1 MRTRGKKWLSALLA
15 LVMALSLFPAAL
27 AVAPGLAN
35 FVQVKEGDE
44 FSDVKDGKWY
54 AADVRRANQL
64 DLMNGMKNNVWF
76 LNDMQFKPN
85 DQISIAETV
94 TMAYRIHNI
103 YHTGEWSIPSSGGGK
118 WYQGYVDYAINNGII
133 TAGQYSDYGAQATRA
148 QFAVILCAALPEEA
162 LPAINN
168 VERGDIPDVPV
179 TADYAPAVYR
189 LYNAGV
195 LTGGDGYG
203 TFTPDNT
210 ITRAECAA
218 LVTRLVE
225 PSRRKTLSLTPSP
238 AVPLY
243 ADDGSLT
250 EVKPG
255 LVAEYEAQGW
265 HRETMV
271 TMYALDGRTKEVRQR
286 NVAAEQTVGWYLHTD
301 YTIVRAES
309 WAQEGDY
316 SSAVLLVQIEK
327 LNAQL
332 NNDQTAYSA
341 LQAKDLELR
350 ARWQSSMGGCPLRV
364 HDNTISITYNS
375 IGIPV
380 VNVSLWNI
388 SNKDIRSFE
397 IKWTC
402 VDAYGNVTTDWP
414 TIHDGTFVGYMER
427 EILKADS
434 VNTFNWTMNSNERT
448 ASVRNVQVVRVAYT
462 DGTVWQR

>member
-1 MRTRGKKWLSALLA
+1 MRGKGMRWLSAMLA
-15 LVMALSLFPAAL
+15 LTLALTAFPAAL
-27 AVAPGLAN
+27 AAEPGFAN
-35 FVQVKEGDE
+35 FRQVREGDD
-44 FSDVKDGKWY
+44 FSDVKDDAWY

-64 DLMNGMKNNVWF
+64 NLMNGMKNTVWF

-85 DQISIAETV
+85 DQISIAETL
-94 TMAYRIHNI
+94 TLACRIHSI
-103 YHTGEWSIPSSGGGK
+103 YRTGEENVPDVESGR
-118 WYQGYVDYAINNGII
+118 WYQKYVDYAVNNGII
-133 TAGQYSDYGAQATRA
+133 TTGQYSDYEAQATRA
-148 QFAVILCAALPEEA
+148 QFAAILGASLPEEA
-162 LPAINN
+162 LPATNN

-195 LTGGDGYG
+195 LTGGDSYG

-210 ITRAECAA
+210 ITRAESAT

-225 PSRRKTLSLTPSP
+225 PSRRKTVSLTASP
-238 AVPLY
+238 AVPIY
-243 ADDGSLT
+243 HDDGTLA

-265 HRETMV
+265 HRDATV

-286 NVAAEQTVGWYLHTD
+286 NVAAEQSVGWYLHTD
-301 YTIVRAES
+301 YTIAKAEN

-327 LNAQL
+327 LNAQTG
-332 NNDQTAYSA
+332 NDQTAYSA

-364 HDNTISITYNS
+364 HDNTVSITYNS

-380 VNVSLWNI
+380 VNVSIWNI
-388 SNKDIRSFE
+388 GNKDIRSFE

-402 VDAYGNVTTDWP
+402 IDAYGNVTTDWP
-414 TIHDGTFVGYMER
+414 SIHDGTFVGYMEQ
-427 EILKADS
+427 EILPADG
-434 VNTFNWTMNSNERT
+434 VKTFSWTMNSNERT

>member
-1 MRTRGKKWLSALLA
+1 MRAKGKKWLSALLA
-15 LVMALSLFPAAL
+15 LVMVLSLFPVAL
-27 AVAPGLAN
+27 AAEPGFAN
-35 FVQVKEGDE
+35 FRQVREGED
-44 FSDVKDGKWY
+44 FSDVKDDKWY

-64 DLMNGMKNNVWF
+64 DLMNGMKSNVWF
-76 LNDMQFKPN
+76 ETTMHFKPN
-85 DQISIAETV
+85 DPISIAETV
-94 TMAYRIHNI
+94 TLAYRIHNI
-103 YHTGEWSIPSSGGGK
+103 YHTGEWSIPSSGGGN
-118 WYQGYVDYAINNGII
+118 WYQGYVDYAIQNGII
-133 TAGQYSDYGAQATRA
+133 TAGRYSDYEADATRA
-148 QFAVILCAALPEEA
+148 QFAVILCGSLPAEA

-179 TADYAPAVYR
+179 TADYASAVYR

-195 LTGGDGYG
+195 LTGGDAYG
-203 TFTPDNT
+203 VFTPDNT

-225 PSRRKTLSLTPSP
+225 PSRRKTFTLTASP
-238 AVPLY
+238 AVALY
-243 ADDGSLT
+243 ADDGRLT
-250 EVKPG
+250 AVKPG

-265 HRETMV
+265 HRDTMV

-286 NVAAEQTVGWYLHTD
+286 NVAAEQSVGWYLHTD

-309 WAQEGDY
+309 WAREGDY
-316 SSAVLLVQIEK
+316 SSAVLLVQMEK
-327 LNAQL
+327 LNAQQG
-332 NNDQTAYSA
+332 NDQTAYSA

-364 HDNTISITYNS
+364 HDNTVSITYNS

-380 VNVSLWNI
+380 VNVSVWNI

-402 VDAYGNVTTDWP
+402 IDAYGNVTTDWP

-427 EILKADS
+427 EIFPADG
-434 VNTFNWTMNSNERT
+434 VKTFSWTMNSNERT
-448 ASVRNVQVVRVAYT
+448 ASVRNVQVVRVSYT
-462 DGTVWQR
+462 DGTTWQR